1 MTAGPAKAS
10 TVRNPPRRPASAPRA
25 VATVRS
31 VSDVGRSTA
40 SLIAGLVIGRAAY
53 SNDTKM

>member
-10 TVRNPPRRPASAPRA
+10 AVRSPPRWPASAPRA

-31 VSDVGRSTA
+31 VSDARSIA
-40 SLIAGLVIGRAAY
+40 SLIAELVIGRDAY